1 MVHAVPAIPKNIN
14 KEMSGYLRGL
24 QELIETKVGTR
35 GNALDRNVTLRE
47 LRDAGVVKGVDAS
60 GRYSP
65 NTVNAQNRGFT
76 NTGTMQM
83 HTSERQRPFE
93 AAILTFNHNLGR
105 VPDLVQVCCYAI
117 KDSDTWKKGDILILP
132 GSSRDDSADAGDVNE
147 GMSIQKT
154 ATEIIC
160 YCGENGFASVTE
172 KDGTGQSDLLGDGET
187 TAAAASWEIEVK
199 AFIFEAST
207 QGN

>member
-47 LRDAGVVKGVDAS
+47 LRDAGGVKGVDAS

-132 GSSRDDSADAGDVNE
+132 GSSRDDSGLVGDNNE

-154 ATEIIC
+154 ATKIIC
-160 YCGENGFASVTE
+160 YCGEKGFGTVTE
-172 KDGTGQSDLLGDGET
+172 KDGTGNSDLLGDGET